1 MNDWTKCSEQL
12 PETNRKIEI
21 KSTDSANYAVLDSND
36 LLAEDN
42 PRSIQ
47 AVWRYYQP
55 EKANNY
61 EQAAPNIKIITYTNH
76 ALSTLIGCVF
86 ISIWLL
92 AGDPSLVDAVRYA
105 LTK

>member
-12 PETNRKIEI
+12 PETNRRIEI
-21 KSTDSANYAVLDSND
+21 KSTDGANYAVLDSDD
-36 LLAEDN
+36 LLHEDN
-42 PRSIQ
+42 PRAIS

-61 EQAAPNIKIITYTNH
+61 GQIAPNIKVLVVNNSFV
-76 ALSTLIGCVF
+76 STLIWCVF

-92 AGDPSLVDAVRYA
+92 AGDPSLVDAIRHA
-105 LTK
+105 LTR